1 MRLNMKAIF
10 LERKISNEKKN
21 IITQINEINNEF
33 TKIATKE
40 IGETEK
46 KMAA

>member
-1 MRLNMKAIF
+1 MRAIF

-21 IITQINEINNEF
+21 ITTLIKEINNEF